1 MKKFDYNEYNKLA
14 ESLDEYFVSVGY
26 DCEKVWDIHEELN
39 EIYEQM
45 LEGEEID
52 EEAAMK
58 TIDNFVQHS
67 IAIKDAF
74 YYPISLQ
81 ECLQALIF
89 ILTAMRDWGSGYLR
103 GKQLEPNCAMM
114 CSENSTSNI

>member
-52 EEAAMK
+52 EEVAMK

-81 ECLQALIF
+81 ECLQALILIGMYPVEEYEIIESVAYDAAHIF
-89 ILTAMRDWGSGYLR
+89 HTHINHPG
-103 GKQLEPNCAMM
+103 E
-114 CSENSTSNI
+114 